1 MIPENMRNREG
12 DRRRP
17 HAAGMMLRAAVLAVA
32 ASVGLGMGISGCGN
46 YSNDDL
52 EFLNALPA
60 RENVTVEV
68 PVRSAVLLGGAAE
81 GWRTAWAVSRTFN
94 SAAEG
99 LLALVDRIRSSYPT
113 SRNGETRVWGPFPS
127 DRQPEWRVVFSMMK
141 NQNVPENDRFEY
153 VLEMIPPSGVTLAL
167 GRDRTVVLSG
177 RFNAAARAGN
187 GIGHLELSPGE
198 ARQAGVIF
206 ENLDRL
212 QTLALDYD
220 YRGGPRVVDIV
231 LTYDPPRDPAVDV
244 SHASY
249 HYRQDE
255 QRANFMQFDLE
266 KDVVPGPAG
275 VDSIHIQSQWRA
287 DGRGREDRAIA
298 AGDGVGAM
306 AQECWNETFQST
318 YQSSWLGGT
327 TGDPTSCIAASP

>member
-1 MIPENMRNREG
+1 MNPRTMRNDAA

-17 HAAGMMLRAAVLAVA
+17 HAAVMMIRAAVLAMV
-32 ASVGLGMGISGCGN
+32 ASVAPGLGISGCGN

-68 PVRSAVLLGGAAE
+68 PARSAALLGGAAE
-81 GWRTAWAVSRTFN
+81 GWRTAWTVSRTFN
-94 SAAEG
+94 ATAEG
-99 LLALVDRIRSSYPT
+99 LLALVDKIRSSYPT
-113 SRNGETRVWGPFPS
+113 SRNGEARVWGPFPS
-127 DRQPEWRVVFSMMK
+127 DRQPAWKVVFSMMK
-141 NQNVPENDRFEY
+141 NVALDRFEY
-153 VLEMIPPSGVTLAL
+153 VLEMIPPPGVTLAL

-177 RFNAAARAGN
+177 RFMAAARAGD
-187 GIGHLELSPGE
+187 GVGHLELSPGE
-198 ARQAGVIF
+198 ARQAGVVF

-220 YRGGPRVVDIV
+220 YRGGPRVVNIV

-255 QRANFMQFDLE
+255 QRENFMQFELE

-275 VDSIHIQSQWRA
+275 VDSVHIQSQWRA
-287 DGRGREDRAIA
+287 DGRGREDREIT

-306 AQECWNETFQST
+306 TQECWNDTFQST
-318 YQSSWLGGT
+318 YQSSWSGGI
-327 TGDPTSCIAASP
+327 TGDPTSCVAASP